1 MTVTLELLL
10 RALREQN
17 VRIPAGTAPEKVLAK
32 QTHLHLNGMRI
43 SLLSKELKAVAQR
56 LEVGRSGGRVCVGRP
71 ACVGRSGWGGLGE

>member
-10 RALREQN
+10 RALRKQN

-43 SLLSKELKAVAQR
+43 SLLSKELRQS
-56 LEVGRSGGRVCVGRP
+56 RSGLR
-71 ACVGRSGWGGLGE
+71 